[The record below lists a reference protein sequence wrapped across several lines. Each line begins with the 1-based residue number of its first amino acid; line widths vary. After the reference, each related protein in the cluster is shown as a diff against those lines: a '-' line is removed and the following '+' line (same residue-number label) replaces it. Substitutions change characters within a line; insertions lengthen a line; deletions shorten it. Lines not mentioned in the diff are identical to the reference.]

1 MEPTVPC
8 SCYRVSAVASCGVCK
23 RAGESGTTQL
33 AQLLLDHSWRRR
45 RSCGVLLI
53 AAVSFGRCSG
63 PRERPPRLERRRR
76 CGGLRPRSIVGPSC
90 GLTRFE
96 RASVLA
102 VRSERTIPFDVGI
115 NRTLRVE
122 AQPGFGLG
130 ELLDGLFQR

>member
-63 PRERPPRLERRRR
+63 PRERPPRLERRRASNDAAVAAGFDR
-76 CGGLRPRSIVGPSC
+76 GQSSVPRADLHGSKGQVFLPFGPNGQSP
-90 GLTRFE
+90 
-96 RASVLA
+96 SM
-102 VRSERTIPFDVGI
+102 SE
-115 NRTLRVE
+115 
-122 AQPGFGLG
+122 
-130 ELLDGLFQR
+130 